1 MFVTAITRIPTILL
15 LLLLLLSAAVVVQVV
30 MSEAIYAPPSLI
42 GKPIKVLIGPG
53 NCQLLEEEWIAIPLL
68 ARIPVVSK
76 TSSSTSTSTSTS
88 TASLSSYVL
97 RFGPLPNK
105 LLPLNL
111 STCACILAKGKIRT
125 ASATTT
131 TTSASASASATPSE
145 TGTQDGDDEKG
156 SIRTTTTTTT
166 DVIRPYTPIS
176 TNNVRGCFD
185 LLIKDYG
192 GAGLSHHLCHTLQVG
207 ETIDFQHTVLN
218 VKIQA
223 PFQATNII
231 MLVGGTGIT
240 PMIQALHA
248 ILGSDND
255 DDTADDDDDVPDVD
269 TNKKK
274 KKKKKKQKVILLY
287 GSRTEDEILGRRLID
302 TWAKDYPKTFIRLVH
317 VISSEEEETQHQP
330 KKERVRVCNDESSA
344 SDSESKASTCHSSS
358 YSSSTNKQSKK
369 KDTNNTNTN
378 IRYGY
383 IDKQLI
389 QEHVALLL
397 NEEPDTASAPEE
409 SESVSDAD
417 AADADLLFF
426 VCGPPAMYQTLC
438 GPREEKEISGLLQEL
453 GYTEQQVYKF

>member
-1 MFVTAITRIPTILL
+1 MFVTAITRIPAIL

-42 GKPIKVLIGPG
+42 GKPIKALIGPG

-68 ARIPVVSK
+68 ARIPVVVSK
-76 TSSSTSTSTSTS
+76 TTSSSTSTSTS

-131 TTSASASASATPSE
+131 SASASATPSE
-145 TGTQDGDDEKG
+145 TGTQDDDDDEKN
-156 SIRTTTTTTT
+156 SIRTTTTITT

-192 GAGLSHHLCHTLQVG
+192 GAGLSHHLCHTMQVG
-207 ETIDFQHTVLN
+207 ETIDFQHTALN
-218 VKIQA
+218 VKMQA

-274 KKKKKKQKVILLY
+274 KKKKQKVILLY
-287 GSRTEDEILGRRLID
+287 GSRTEEEILGRRLID
-302 TWAKDYPKTFIRLVH
+302 TWANDYPKTFIRLVH
-317 VISSEEEETQHQP
+317 VLSSSEEETQPPP
-330 KKERVRVCNDESSA
+330 KKESVRVCNDESSA
-344 SDSESKASTCHSSS
+344 SDSESKAATCHSSS

-369 KDTNNTNTN
+369 KDNNNTTTN

-397 NEEPDTASAPEE
+397 NDDQDTASSPEE
-409 SESVSDAD
+409 SDPDAD
-417 AADADLLFF
+417 AAAAAAADLLFF

>member
-1 MFVTAITRIPTILL
+1 MFVTAITRIPTIL

-42 GKPIKVLIGPG
+42 GKPIKALIGPG
-53 NCQLLEEEWIAIPLL
+53 NCQLREEEWIAIPLL
-68 ARIPVVSK
+68 ARIPVVVSK
-76 TSSSTSTSTSTS
+76 TSSSSTSTS

-131 TTSASASASATPSE
+131 AASASASAATPSE
-145 TGTQDGDDEKG
+145 TGTQDDDDDDDDEKG
-156 SIRTTTTTTT
+156 SMRTTTTTTT

-207 ETIDFQHTVLN
+207 ETIDFQHTALN
-218 VKIQA
+218 VKMQA

-255 DDTADDDDDVPDVD
+255 DDTDAVPVD

-274 KKKKKKQKVILLY
+274 KKRNRK
-287 GSRTEDEILGRRLID
+287 
-302 TWAKDYPKTFIRLVH
+302 
-317 VISSEEEETQHQP
+317 
-330 KKERVRVCNDESSA
+330 
-344 SDSESKASTCHSSS
+344 
-358 YSSSTNKQSKK
+358 
-369 KDTNNTNTN
+369 
-378 IRYGY
+378 
-383 IDKQLI
+383 
-389 QEHVALLL
+389 
-397 NEEPDTASAPEE
+397 
-409 SESVSDAD
+409 
-417 AADADLLFF
+417 
-426 VCGPPAMYQTLC
+426 
-438 GPREEKEISGLLQEL
+438 
-453 GYTEQQVYKF
+453 

>member
-42 GKPIKVLIGPG
+42 GKPIKALIGPG
-53 NCQLLEEEWIAIPLL
+53 NCQLREEEWIAIPLL
-68 ARIPVVSK
+68 ARIPVVVSK
-76 TSSSTSTSTSTS
+76 TSSSSTSTSTS

-125 ASATTT
+125 ASAATA
-131 TTSASASASATPSE
+131 SASASASATPSE

-207 ETIDFQHTVLN
+207 ETIDFQHTALN

-255 DDTADDDDDVPDVD
+255 DDTDAVPVD
-269 TNKKK
+269 TNKNE
-274 KKKKKKQKVILLY
+274 KKQKVILLY

-317 VISSEEEETQHQP
+317 VVSSSEEETQQQP
-330 KKERVRVCNDESSA
+330 KKESVRVCNES
-344 SDSESKASTCHSSS
+344 SDSESKAATCHSSS
-358 YSSSTNKQSKK
+358 YSSSTNNQSKK

-397 NEEPDTASAPEE
+397 NDDQDTASSPEE
-409 SESVSDAD
+409 SESDAD
-417 AADADLLFF
+417 AAAAAAAADLLFF
-426 VCGPPAMYQTLC
+426 VCGPPAMYQALC
-438 GPREEKEISGLLQEL
+438 EPREEKEISGILQEL